1 MFTKY
6 PRVRVYS
13 LSSVLDGLR
22 HNAAS
27 YCDQQYYSHVIY
39 EWAET
44 NGRVRLARFRAV
56 PTDGRRETG
65 RLPPNEQRR
74 VWNYLLVST
83 TPASY
88 FTLLQYLL

>member
-1 MFTKY
+1 MCVF
-6 PRVRVYS
+6 S

-27 YCDQQYYSHVIY
+27 YCDQHYYSHVVY

-56 PTDGRRETG
+56 PIDAKRESG
-65 RLPPNEQRR
+65 RLNTKEQRQ
-74 VWNYLLVST
+74 VWKYLLVLC
-83 TPASY
+83 
-88 FTLLQYLL
+88 FCIIKNLVQ